1 MFEFFSNM
9 FFYNVIIVFLY
20 QQLDYTLASIIKQI
34 LSSTF
39 TNFEVESLYSPY
51 LIPHGNKLQIQY
63 LDLNTSSKTAVLP

>member
-9 FFYNVIIVFLY
+9 FFYN
-20 QQLDYTLASIIKQI
+20 LASIIKKL